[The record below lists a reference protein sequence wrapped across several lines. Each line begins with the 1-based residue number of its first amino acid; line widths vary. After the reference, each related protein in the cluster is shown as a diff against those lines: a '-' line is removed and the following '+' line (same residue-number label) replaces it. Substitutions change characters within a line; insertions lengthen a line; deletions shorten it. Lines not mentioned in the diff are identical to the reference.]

1 MSVKPESFA
10 MKTMFSFTG
19 FGKKNMASR
28 SGGGGPPS
36 PRHLSGTKLAN
47 LGPGYHIPD
56 RSQKDPQSKSGR
68 GFCCWET
75 RGTGDRDFAAGG
87 EEARRSGR
95 GAHLAGLSLES

>member
-10 MKTMFSFTG
+10 MKTVFSF
-19 FGKKNMASR
+19 
-28 SGGGGPPS
+28 GGNGRAALGLQDQPAEG
-36 PRHLSGTKLAN
+36 RLWRRLNGTKLAN

-75 RGTGDRDFAAGG
+75 RGTGERDFAAGG